1 MRFLIIVPAFQTM
14 KRSFIIITIIIII
27 IMIIIIIIITII
39 IIIIIII
46 IIKSTISL
54 TARAQ
59 SSELKG

>member
-14 KRSFIIITIIIII
+14 KRSFIIITIIII
-27 IMIIIIIIITII
+27 MIIIIIITII
-39 IIIIIII
+39 IIMIIIIM

>member
-14 KRSFIIITIIIII
+14 KRSFIIITIIMII
-27 IMIIIIIIITII
+27 IMIIIIIITII

>member
-27 IMIIIIIIITII
+27 IMIIIIITI

>member
-27 IMIIIIIIITII
+27 IMIIIIIIT

>member
-27 IMIIIIIIITII
+27 IIMIIIIIITI